1 MGIRQPRPGNG
12 ERLMADSYK
21 LDGQPWQNRIVGHEI
36 VDPEQLLA
44 NPLNARVH
52 GKLQQDATAGNL
64 NDIGWVKSV
73 VVNTTT
79 GHVIDGHLR
88 ITLAMRKG
96 EPVPV
101 EYVKLSE
108 AEEKQALATLDPLT
122 NLATYDDELLDAL
135 LREVNT
141 GDEALME
148 MLAGLAKDTGL
159 YPDTTQ
165 VEPPTEF
172 GEYGE
177 DIETQYCCPKCG
189 YEWSGKPK

>member
-1 MGIRQPRPGNG
+1 
-12 ERLMADSYK
+12 MADSYK

-52 GKLQQDATAGNL
+52 GKLQQDATVGNL

-101 EYVKLSE
+101 EYVELSE

-148 MLAGLAKDTGL
+148 MLAGLAQEAGL
-159 YPDTTQ
+159 YPDGAPDVQ
-165 VEPPTEF
+165 FKEYDESVADDVEMVTCPHCGGEF
-172 GEYGE
+172 
-177 DIETQYCCPKCG
+177 PK
-189 YEWSGKPK
+189 